1 MTTLKAVLQVEQ
13 EIDKLHEQFQQDV
26 QRIEKDVETTLEQL
40 KHASATTLINYK
52 KDKQDLLQEE
62 MATLRKQVL
71 SQEEEEIEQLK
82 TVVENQKEML
92 IDAITK
98 EVMTRYGRF

>member
-40 KHASATTLINYK
+40 KQESATILINYK
-52 KDKQDLLQEE
+52 KEKQDLLQQE

-71 SQEEEEIEQLK
+71 SQEQEEIEQLK
-82 TVVENQKEML
+82 TVVDNQKEVL